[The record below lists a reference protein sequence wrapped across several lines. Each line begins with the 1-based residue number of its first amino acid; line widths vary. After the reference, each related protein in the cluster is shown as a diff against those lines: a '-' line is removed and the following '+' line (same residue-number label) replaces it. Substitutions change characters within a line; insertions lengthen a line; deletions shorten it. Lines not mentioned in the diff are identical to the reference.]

1 MASME
6 TIKSLKGPQQG
17 LKSATAPRP
26 LPLPVARAIARLGA
40 DIGLARRRRRIT
52 QQSLAERIGSSLNT
66 VKRMES
72 GDVRV
77 PLHFIARTLHVFGEI
92 ERLVQLLDTAQDP
105 IGLALM
111 DEQLPRRVR
120 TPRREPGQGAL

>member
-1 MASME
+1 
-6 TIKSLKGPQQG
+6 
-17 LKSATAPRP
+17 
-26 LPLPVARAIARLGA
+26 
-40 DIGLARRRRRIT
+40 
-52 QQSLAERIGSSLNT
+52 
-66 VKRMES
+66 MES